1 MKTSLDHLPAAKQRE
16 LGHIRTVL
24 LREFEAAIAGGAQD
38 WRKNGKVLKLVLF
51 GSFSRTD
58 WVDEPQ
64 NGYQSDWD
72 ILVIVNHEK
81 LTDIADYW
89 FVAEDKLLHD
99 PEVGRPVNIIVHTMP
114 EVNKALS
121 RGRYFWVDV
130 IREGVLLYELP
141 GYPLAAPKPPT
152 PTAAYETAKGHYE
165 KQSRS
170 LGQWLKLADLA
181 LAEMPEDA
189 TWSNKAAFNLH
200 QAAETAYAC
209 FLLVRTFYFPR
220 SHNLKFL
227 RSLAEDKDRRLVE
240 AWPRETSLDRR
251 RFELLKRAYVE
262 ARYSDAYAI
271 GAEDLAAVGSAVRT
285 LRAIVDAT
293 SHEWLEQ
300 LRQKAEA
307 YSASR
312 KASRRSPGS

>member
-16 LGHIRTVL
+16 LEHIKIVL
-24 LREFEAAIAGGAQD
+24 MREFEAAITGGSQG
-38 WRKNGKVLKLVLF
+38 WRRDGKILKLILF

-72 ILVIVNHEK
+72 LLIIVSHHK

-89 FVAEDKLLHD
+89 FVAEDKLLRD
-99 PEVGRPVNIIVHTMP
+99 PEVGRPVNIIVHTMA
-114 EVNKALS
+114 EVNEALS
-121 RGRYFWVDV
+121 KGRYFWADIVRD
-130 IREGVLLYELP
+130 GVLLHELP
-141 GYPLAAPKPPT
+141 GYPLAAPMPPT
-152 PTAAYETAKGHYE
+152 ATDAYEMAKSYFE
-165 KQSRS
+165 ARS
-170 LGQWLKLADLA
+170 ADVDDWIKLATFA
-181 LAEMPEDA
+181 SNEDQGRLR
-189 TWSNKAAFNLH
+189 WRKKAAFNLH

-240 AWPRETSLDRR
+240 AWPRETKLDRR

-262 ARYSDAYAI
+262 ARYSDAYEISAD
-271 GAEDLAAVGSAVRT
+271 DLAGITSAVRT
-285 LRAIVDAT
+285 LRAIVDST
-293 SHEWLEQ
+293 SREWLED
-300 LRQKAEA
+300 LRQKA
-307 YSASR
+307 
-312 KASRRSPGS
+312 GL